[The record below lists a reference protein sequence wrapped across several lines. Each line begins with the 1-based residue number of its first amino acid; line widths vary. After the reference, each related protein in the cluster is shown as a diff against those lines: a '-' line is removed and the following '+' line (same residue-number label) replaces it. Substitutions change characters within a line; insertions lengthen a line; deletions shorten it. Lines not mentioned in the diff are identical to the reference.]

1 MSDEEA
7 NEINVSTKKR
17 IEDEARIAYFEGD
30 KDGAVL
36 ILRQNN
42 FTDARIKRLFK
53 FWDANK
59 ELYEKEKEEEEK
71 EADYDEEYYEKLKE
85 SKGRRRKG
93 MDVGDK
99 LPWQKDKFAKK
110 MKRPRIPLFGSIG
123 VDQKRDVVWGLIL
136 IIIGMVATAIMGSM
150 WLFFAFLSL
159 AGYILLPSPE
169 EVIGRGMEKVRR
181 KYSRAIAKAET
192 KEEREKIEAIMKEDL
207 ENQRTLK
214 RIQAREGFMKWGSA
228 GIKSLFKMGF
238 FVFFSLAFVTSMIP
252 MFKPLGIMIAFLGY
266 FMEG

>member
-17 IEDEARIAYFEGD
+17 VEDEARIVYFEGD

-42 FTDARIKRLFK
+42 FSDVRIKRLFK

-59 ELYEKEKEEEEK
+59 ELYEKEKNEEEE
-71 EADYDEEYYEKLKE
+71 ASDYDEEYYEKLKKE
-85 SKGRRRKG
+85 GGRRRVG
-93 MDVGDK
+93 LDVGG
-99 LPWQKDKFAKK
+99 KK
-110 MKRPRIPLFGSIG
+110 KRKRPRIPLFGSIG

-136 IIIGMVATAIMGSM
+136 IIIGMVASAIMGSM

-192 KEEREKIEAIMKEDL
+192 LYPR
-207 ENQRTLK
+207 
-214 RIQAREGFMKWGSA
+214 G
-228 GIKSLFKMGF
+228 
-238 FVFFSLAFVTSMIP
+238 
-252 MFKPLGIMIAFLGY
+252 
-266 FMEG
+266 